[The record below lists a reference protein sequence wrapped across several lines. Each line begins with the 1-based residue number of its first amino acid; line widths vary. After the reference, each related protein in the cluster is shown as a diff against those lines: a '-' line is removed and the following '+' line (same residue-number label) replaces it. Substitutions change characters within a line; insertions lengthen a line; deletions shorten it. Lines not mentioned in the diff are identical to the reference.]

1 MKKNNIGIMTFHDA
15 INYGAALQTYA
26 LNKYI
31 NNLNYNC
38 ETIDYKCDYIE
49 NSYKILNI
57 NIKDIKGT
65 ANSILNVLNNVI
77 RKNKFNKFLK
87 NNVKISQLKYNS
99 NNIWQSNSKYN
110 TFIVGSDQ
118 VWNIDL
124 CADFNY
130 FLPFVNSKNERVSF
144 AASFGDIN
152 IINRNG
158 KIIKKELEKYKKI
171 SIRELSSVNRLKE
184 ELQITAEN
192 VLDPVFLLDKK
203 EWLKVANKKA
213 ENQKYILL
221 YILHEESAYKIAD
234 KISNETGLNILIIT
248 QSRKKRINGKYI
260 RNAGPE
266 EFISLIAN
274 SEYVITDSFHGTALS
289 IIFGKNLKVV
299 LKKENL
305 FLNER
310 LMSILNLF
318 NLEECIVNEESSIAD
333 LLQTTDY
340 KDKEENINSEI
351 EKTKKFIS
359 DVI

>member
-1 MKKNNIGIMTFHDA
+1 M
-15 INYGAALQTYA
+15 
-26 LNKYI
+26 
-31 NNLNYNC
+31 
-38 ETIDYKCDYIE
+38 
-49 NSYKILNI
+49 
-57 NIKDIKGT
+57 
-65 ANSILNVLNNVI
+65 
-77 RKNKFNKFLK
+77 
-87 NNVKISQLKYNS
+87 
-99 NNIWQSNSKYN
+99 
-110 TFIVGSDQ
+110 
-118 VWNIDL
+118 
-124 CADFNY
+124 
-130 FLPFVNSKNERVSF
+130 
-144 AASFGDIN
+144 
-152 IINRNG
+152 
-158 KIIKKELEKYKKI
+158 
-171 SIRELSSVNRLKE
+171 
-184 ELQITAEN
+184 
-192 VLDPVFLLDKK
+192 
-203 EWLKVANKKA
+203 
-213 ENQKYILL
+213 
-221 YILHEESAYKIAD
+221 
-234 KISNETGLNILIIT
+234 IIT
-248 QSRKKRINGKYI
+248 QSRKKRVNGKYI

>member
-65 ANSILNVLNNVI
+65 ANSILNVRNNVI

-158 KIIKKELEKYKKI
+158 KIIKKELEKYNCKM
-171 SIRELSSVNRLKE
+171 SSLLQLQVAVE
-184 ELQITAEN
+184 ELFVNICNYAYVPNVGKVKMQIDIVKVPLTAVIKLIDNGKKYNPLEKS
-192 VLDPVFLLDKK
+192 DPDITKS
-203 EWLKVANKKA
+203 A
-213 ENQKYILL
+213 EEREIGGLGILL
-221 YILHEESAYKIAD
+221 A
-234 KISNETGLNILIIT
+234 
-248 QSRKKRINGKYI
+248 KKNVDVIKY
-260 RNAGPE
+260 
-266 EFISLIAN
+266 
-274 SEYVITDSFHGTALS
+274 EYSD
-289 IIFGKNLKVV
+289 GKNIVT
-299 LKKENL
+299 LKKK
-305 FLNER
+305 
-310 LMSILNLF
+310 MI
-318 NLEECIVNEESSIAD
+318 
-333 LLQTTDY
+333 
-340 KDKEENINSEI
+340 
-351 EKTKKFIS
+351 
-359 DVI
+359 